1 MDKDLEV
8 INTHCC
14 GLDVHKKTI
23 SACVITPKG
32 KELKTFGTFTDD
44 LLSLADWI
52 KDHGCTHV
60 AMESTGVY
68 WKPIYNILECYE
80 LDEVMVVNAQHIK
93 NVPGRKTDSL
103 DASWIAKLL
112 RHGLLTGSFIQN
124 RDQRELKELVGYRKS
139 LVEERSREVNRIQK
153 VLEGAGIKLASV
165 ASDIMGISGRSM
177 LEAIISGVDDPELLA
192 SLAKG
197 HLIKKREQL
206 EQALKGLVGKHQ
218 RLMIAMQLEHIDC
231 LDQQISKLDHEIE
244 KQMRPFEELVALLD
258 DIPGIGVRSAQVIL
272 ACIGTDMYRFPT
284 ASHLASWAGLSPGN
298 NESAGKRKKVKTTK
312 GNPLLRT
319 TLIQAAKS
327 VSRSKDSYLA
337 AQYHRIAARRGA
349 NKAAVAVAHTILVIV
364 YCMLKHHTPYQD
376 MGADYFARV
385 NSKAIERNAVKRLE
399 QLGYRVS
406 LTAA

>member
-1 MDKDLEV
+1 
-8 INTHCC
+8 
-14 GLDVHKKTI
+14 
-23 SACVITPKG
+23 
-32 KELKTFGTFTDD
+32 
-44 LLSLADWI
+44 
-52 KDHGCTHV
+52 
-60 AMESTGVY
+60 MESTGSF
-68 WKPIYNILECYE
+68 WKPVYNILECYE
-80 LDEVMVVNAQHIK
+80 LEEVMVVNAQHIK

-112 RHGLLTGSFIQN
+112 RHGLLKGSFIQN
-124 RDQRELKELVGYRKS
+124 REQRELKELVGYRKS

-153 VLEGAGIKLASV
+153 VLEGAGIKLSSV
-165 ASDIMGISGRSM
+165 ASNVVGVSGRSM
-177 LEAIISGVDDPELLA
+177 LEVIISGVDNPEFLA

-197 HLIKKREQL
+197 KLIKKRDQL
-206 EQALKGLVGKHQ
+206 EQALRGLVGKHQ
-218 RLMIAMQLEHIDC
+218 RMMIAMQLDHIDC
-231 LDQQISKLDHEIE
+231 LDRQITKLDQEIE
-244 KQMRPFEELVALLD
+244 DQMRPFEDMVVLLD
-258 DIPGIGVRSAQVIL
+258 EIPGIGTRGAQVIL
-272 ACIGTDMYRFPT
+272 ACIGTDMSRFPT
-284 ASHLASWAGLSPGN
+284 ASHLSSWAGLSPGN
-298 NESAGKRKKVKTTK
+298 NENAGKRKKVKTTK

-376 MGADYFARV
+376 MGADYFAKI

-399 QLGYRVS
+399 QLGYKVS